1 MRTSL
6 LRAIK
11 ILPAWAEMGSRKP
24 LLLHQRQQELPALDQ
39 ELMNKRNEG
48 NTGMLVT
55 VTDDPGAVNM
65 DKAEELDPSF
75 ALVFTIRV
83 F

>member
-1 MRTSL
+1 
-6 LRAIK
+6 
-11 ILPAWAEMGSRKP
+11 
-24 LLLHQRQQELPALDQ
+24 
-39 ELMNKRNEG
+39 MNKRNEG

-55 VTDDPGAVNM
+55 VTGDPGAVNM
-65 DKAEELDPSF
+65 DKAVELDPSF